1 MPSLHTILLKV
12 FTSGS
17 DDLIKIS
24 QFCFKPEPMS
34 QREILSVPKMKA
46 SIESESIIPEW
57 FFKTTIVIEPERIEF
72 EKLKLKRQKVLEL
85 VT

>member
-1 MPSLHTILLKV
+1 MTQVIFSKPMPLIICKMMHLMYIFNSLAT
-12 FTSGS
+12 
-17 DDLIKIS
+17 
-24 QFCFKPEPMS
+24 M
-34 QREILSVPKMKA
+34 
-46 SIESESIIPEW
+46 ESESINPEW